1 MIAHVAGVPVEELLV
16 LVLAS
21 GAGAGLLLARAWLML
36 RVRDRNRISRRLCD
50 RSPPPLAPA
59 TTTADNMNVV
69 WSSTSVSQGGCDAVD
84 LVDEG
89 AGVDAR
95 VDLSTCF
102 SGEGRGL

>member
-1 MIAHVAGVPVEELLV
+1 MIAHVSGVPVEELLL

-21 GAGAGLLLARAWLML
+21 GAGAGLLLARRADAGRALSQSDL
-36 RVRDRNRISRRLCD
+36 AETVRQE
-50 RSPPPLAPA
+50 PAPLAAA

-84 LVDEG
+84 LLDEG